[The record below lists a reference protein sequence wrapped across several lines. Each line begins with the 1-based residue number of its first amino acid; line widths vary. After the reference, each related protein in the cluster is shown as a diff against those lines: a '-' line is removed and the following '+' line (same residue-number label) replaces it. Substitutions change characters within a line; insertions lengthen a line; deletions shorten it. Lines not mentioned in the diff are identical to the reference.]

1 MTPVKSQSSVRPE
14 IIQVN
19 KLTDNMF
26 EVVVSTNVTECEVFN
41 SESSFDEM
49 GEPKSTVAYDF
60 DMRLD
65 KTHAF
70 TPEALRDFI
79 VTMVYEEYA
88 KYDMASILD
97 ATEYTQYI
105 EFVSLANEI
114 AISVF
119 APEEDPDAPNFTK
132 YVALSKS
139 LLTNFDGMSLS
150 EAKDIC
156 IATTKENLADFLL
169 NNPLETDVHN
179 GIPKH
184 YTVTLEKQQ
193 QLSLLLQQYA
203 QYTELEMEPDL
214 KWNATGESAEDWAIE
229 DLRQLFVLI
238 SDYVGNFVEMQR
250 EKEVAILEA
259 SSIEELK
266 SISLTY

>member
-41 SESSFDEM
+41 GENSFDEM
-49 GEPKSTVAYDF
+49 GGEPKSTVAYDF

-114 AISVF
+114 AIPFSRLRKT
-119 APEEDPDAPNFTK
+119 PMHPT
-132 YVALSKS
+132 LRS
-139 LLTNFDGMSLS
+139 MSPS
-150 EAKDIC
+150 A
-156 IATTKENLADFLL
+156 NLC
-169 NNPLETDVHN
+169 
-179 GIPKH
+179 
-184 YTVTLEKQQ
+184 
-193 QLSLLLQQYA
+193 
-203 QYTELEMEPDL
+203 
-214 KWNATGESAEDWAIE
+214 
-229 DLRQLFVLI
+229 
-238 SDYVGNFVEMQR
+238 
-250 EKEVAILEA
+250 
-259 SSIEELK
+259 
-266 SISLTY
+266 